1 MKTITLFLPCFLM
14 ALAFAAAQEGDYSFK
29 EKYTVASPVKLE
41 ISSYDGNIEVAPS
54 SGNEIQVFYI
64 ARKNGRVLKINREEL
79 EKEVILNVV
88 PEKNSL
94 TINVKSRFENQ
105 NWSFKS
111 MEQVHVSFKIL
122 TPQQTA
128 CVLHTSDG
136 NASIDGLTSDQR
148 LKTSDGNIQLTNIN
162 GSVIGNS
169 SDGNVR
175 IKDIKGAVET
185 GTSDGNILLE
195 NIAGNVQSSTSDGNI
210 ELTNVKG
217 DIYAKTSD
225 GDIYFTNISGS
236 LRSNTSDGNIKGSF
250 VELKKELS
258 ARTGDGN
265 ISIKIPA
272 KLGLDLDIKGE
283 SLSVPL
289 SNFSG
294 KSEEKSIQGKSNGGG
309 IAVNLSTSD
318 GHITLE
324 N

>member
-1 MKTITLFLPCFLM
+1 MKTITLFLPCFLL
-14 ALAFAAAQEGDYSFK
+14 ALAFATAQERDYSFK

-41 ISSYDGNIEVAPS
+41 ISSYDGNIEVLPS
-54 SGNEIQVFYI
+54 DGNEIQVFYI
-64 ARKNGRVLKINREEL
+64 AKKNGRLLKISREEL
-79 EKEVILNVV
+79 EKEVILNVT
-88 PEKNSL
+88 PGKNSL
-94 TINVKSRFENQ
+94 TIQVKSRFENQ
-105 NWSFKS
+105 NWSLKS
-111 MEQVHVSFKIL
+111 MERVYVSFKIL
-122 TPQQTA
+122 TPKQTA
-128 CVLHTSDG
+128 CTLHTSDG
-136 NASIDGLTSDQR
+136 NIAINGLTSDQR
-148 LKTSDGNIQLTNIN
+148 LKTSDGNIEVTNIN
-162 GSVIGNS
+162 GSVAGNT

-175 IKDIKGAVET
+175 IKDIKGTVET

-195 NIAGNVQSSTSDGNI
+195 NITGNVQSSTSDGNI
-210 ELTNVKG
+210 ELKNVTG

-236 LRSNTSDGNIKGSF
+236 LKSNTSDGNIKGSF
-250 VELKKELS
+250 VELKKELT

-272 KLGLDLDIKGE
+272 KLGLDLNIKGE
-283 SLSVPL
+283 SLNVPL

-294 KSEEKSIQGKSNGGG
+294 KSEKKSIQGKSNGGG